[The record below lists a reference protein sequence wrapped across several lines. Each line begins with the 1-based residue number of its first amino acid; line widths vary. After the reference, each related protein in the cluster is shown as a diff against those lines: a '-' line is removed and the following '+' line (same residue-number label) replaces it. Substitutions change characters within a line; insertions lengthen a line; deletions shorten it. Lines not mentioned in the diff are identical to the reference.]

1 MAWTSSST
9 APITRYP
16 RRASIPSLVP
26 GDHRTGVSSAS
37 CGIRQL
43 SFCARLIG
51 GGGAAP
57 GPPMSRAQKLS
68 WRMPQLALLTPVR
81 WSPGTKLGMLALRGY
96 LVLGAVLL
104 LVQAIQLGGG
114 SGPV

>member
-1 MAWTSSST
+1 MALTSSST

-51 GGGAAP
+51 GGGAAAGGEKLQRDSGRCP
-57 GPPMSRAQKLS
+57 GEHHRAGEVG
-68 WRMPQLALLTPVR
+68 RD
-81 WSPGTKLGMLALRGY
+81 
-96 LVLGAVLL
+96 
-104 LVQAIQLGGG
+104 GGG
-114 SGPV
+114 VQVREQGLSLIHI

>member
-1 MAWTSSST
+1 MALTSSST

-26 GDHRTGVSSAS
+26 GDRRTGVSSAS

-51 GGGAAP
+51 GGRRCGGPTAAGGEKLQRDSGRCP
-57 GPPMSRAQKLS
+57 GEPHRDGEVGRFISVSYTHLRAHETVLD
-68 WRMPQLALLTPVR
+68 
-81 WSPGTKLGMLALRGY
+81 
-96 LVLGAVLL
+96 LVCR
-104 LVQAIQLGGG
+104 
-114 SGPV
+114 